1 MKSIFLFFFPSLSFL
16 SRAVCSRRG
25 ISLPCESLAASSA
38 KCPRGSARSQP
49 SLLHLQVAVAQSPA
63 SSPAALKPHV
73 CCGSFLASVAAGD
86 ARVML
91 CPCTLQRWEMLVS
104 SPLFPPGLV
113 VLPQRPQTQIVV
125 THRNAADR
133 SQVRQVGRHRQ
144 HKENRVVVCLLLPS
158 EGRQRSGRHAE
169 PCILCACE
177 GWSSGQWC
185 AYFGRLALREAHPS
199 PRTSGAQ
206 PEEVSQHGLQPSA
219 MQRGGAVGTKCSF
232 LSWCFP
238 GDSSFLCC
246 PLWDFCELRV
256 TCAAWFGLPPPLC
269 LGYGHFRLELL
280 PGPRTSYLTTSCGIC
295 VLVLQDQSVSAC
307 FPCWQA
313 SRGWQKAS

>member
-1 MKSIFLFFFPSLSFL
+1 MPK
-16 SRAVCSRRG
+16 G
-25 ISLPCESLAASSA
+25 ICSLPAQPPTPPSGCSA
-38 KCPRGSARSQP
+38 VTC
-49 SLLHLQVAVAQSPA
+49 LLSCGFETSRVLWQLFGQRCSWGCTGDAVPV
-63 SSPAALKPHV
+63 HT
-73 CCGSFLASVAAGD
+73 SVLGD
-86 ARVML
+86 ARKQPV
-91 CPCTLQRWEMLVS
+91 VS
-104 SPLFPPGLV
+104 SRAGCAPTTSPNP
-113 VLPQRPQTQIVV
+113 
-125 THRNAADR
+125 NR
-133 SQVRQVGRHRQ
+133 SHSQKRSRQVPGETGGKAQ
-144 HKENRVVVCLLLPS
+144 TA
-158 EGRQRSGRHAE
+158 QRKQSSCVPH
-169 PCILCACE
+169 ILCACE

-185 AYFGRLALREAHPS
+185 AYFGRLVLYEARLNPQ
-199 PRTSGAQ
+199 TSGAQ
-206 PEEVSQHGLQPSA
+206 PEEVSHHGLQPSA

-280 PGPRTSYLTTSCGIC
+280 PGPRTSYLTTSCRIC